1 MYYVGIDISK
11 YNHDCFICT
20 KTGEVIQENLSFVNT
35 NEGFKELLN
44 LLKSLDN
51 SKQIYKIKITNMINI
66 NRTTYDKHYINK
78 RLKEVYYEK

>member
-20 KTGEVIQENLSFVNT
+20 ETGEVIQENLSFVNT

-51 SKQIYKIKITNMINI
+51 SNPYSKRISINF
-66 NRTTYDKHYINK
+66 
-78 RLKEVYYEK
+78 